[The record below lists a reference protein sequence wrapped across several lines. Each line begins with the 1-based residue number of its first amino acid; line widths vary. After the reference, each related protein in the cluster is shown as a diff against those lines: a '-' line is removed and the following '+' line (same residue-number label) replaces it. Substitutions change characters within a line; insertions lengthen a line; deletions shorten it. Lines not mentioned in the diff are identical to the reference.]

1 VAADER
7 MSGIANVAE
16 GPALLL
22 IDTLKKAAEVLREE
36 DLPFALAGGAAA
48 YARGAMPSTH
58 DVDFVIREADAD
70 AAARAFEAQGMR
82 VEIPPEGWLIK
93 AYDDDRMID
102 LIFRLSGHLD
112 MQAVLDRAEE
122 MNVAAVPMP
131 VLTATDL
138 TIGWLASFS
147 EHYADFAGTLS
158 CVRPLREQVDWR
170 RVRAE
175 TAGSAFATAF
185 LVLLRELRIL
195 TSEEEGE
202 EEDAGERLRGGSD

>member
-1 VAADER
+1 
-7 MSGIANVAE
+7 MNGIANVAE
-16 GPALLL
+16 DPALPL
-22 IDTLKKAAEVLREE
+22 IDTLKKAAGVLRDE

-58 DVDFVIREADAD
+58 DVDFVIREADAEE
-70 AAARAFEAQGMR
+70 AARAFEAQGMR

-138 TIGWLASFS
+138 TIAWLASFS

-158 CVRPLREQVDWR
+158 CVRPLREQVDWS

-185 LVLLRELRIL
+185 LVLLRELRVL
-195 TSEEEGE
+195 TRE
-202 EEDAGERLRGGSD
+202 EEDDGRRLRGGSG

>member
-1 VAADER
+1 
-7 MSGIANVAE
+7 MSSTANVAE

-22 IDTLKKAAEVLREE
+22 IDTLKKAAGVLRDEG
-36 DLPFALAGGAAA
+36 LPFALAGGAAA
-48 YARGAMPSTH
+48 YARGATPPTH

-82 VEIPPEGWLIK
+82 IEIPPEGWLIK
-93 AYDDDRMID
+93 AFDDDRMID
-102 LIFRLSGHLD
+102 LIFRLAGHLD
-112 MQAVLDRAEE
+112 TQALLDRAEE
-122 MNVAAVPMP
+122 MNVEAVPMP

-138 TIGWLASFS
+138 AIAWLASFS
-147 EHYADFAGTLS
+147 EHHADFPGTLT
-158 CVRPLREQVDWR
+158 CVRSLREQVDWS

-195 TSEEEGE
+195 TR
-202 EEDAGERLRGGSD
+202 EEDDGRRLHGGSD

>member
-1 VAADER
+1 
-7 MSGIANVAE
+7 MSGITDVAE
-16 GPALLL
+16 DSALQL
-22 IDTLKKAAEVLREE
+22 IDTLKKAAGVLRDA
-36 DLPFALAGGAAA
+36 DLPYALAGGAAA
-48 YARGAMPSTH
+48 YARGAMPPTH

-70 AAARAFEAQGMR
+70 AAERAFRARGMR

-93 AYDDDRMID
+93 AYDDGRMID
-102 LIFRLSGHLD
+102 LIFQLSGHLD
-112 MQAVLDRAEE
+112 MQAVLGRAEE

-138 TIGWLASFS
+138 TIAWLASFS
-147 EHYADFAGTLS
+147 EHHADFAGALS
-158 CVRPLREQVDWR
+158 CVRPLREQVDWS

-195 TSEEEGE
+195 TSEEVEDEGR
-202 EEDAGERLRGGSD
+202 RLCCGSD